1 MHSLFFFYF
10 IKFAQQ
16 NKERIFSTG
25 LQNTWRGSSKYHLV
39 DSSHPREHFNNFS
52 TMIYPAKSNYTDHVS
67 SEAVSGVPK
76 ADAKVKLCSKNR
88 SSTCSRNKKWTWLLR
103 YWFHCSFQEIC
114 FSHEEWNIQNQTPS
128 NSHIFIVWMHDVIR
142 QARVNLTGF
151 PDCLQM
157 VIWLFNLSANRF
169 SRKKSF

>member
-1 MHSLFFFYF
+1 MNIRHLKSRSNGNRNCCVNDPLIISIKKIATYKRYALFFFYF

-39 DSSHPREHFNNFS
+39 DSSHPREHFNTFS

-88 SSTCSRNKKWTWLLR
+88 SSTCSRNKK
-103 YWFHCSFQEIC
+103 
-114 FSHEEWNIQNQTPS
+114 
-128 NSHIFIVWMHDVIR
+128 
-142 QARVNLTGF
+142 
-151 PDCLQM
+151 
-157 VIWLFNLSANRF
+157 
-169 SRKKSF
+169 